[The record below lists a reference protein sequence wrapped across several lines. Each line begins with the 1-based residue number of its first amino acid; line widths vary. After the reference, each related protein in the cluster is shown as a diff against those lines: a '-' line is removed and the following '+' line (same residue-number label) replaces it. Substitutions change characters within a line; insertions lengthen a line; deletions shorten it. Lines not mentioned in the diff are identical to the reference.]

1 VEYPDFIRR
10 TVALV
15 TIAVVAV
22 LIVLGVLKIVPYLV
36 IVFTGWVL
44 AVTLEVPVRALQ
56 RFGLSRLLAVVIAIL
71 AVLVVGGLV
80 IALAIPPFIT
90 QTGALLHQ
98 LPDAIKEGL
107 DNYSQFRNGSDILTR
122 LLPPL
127 DLKELDRVLA
137 GRDRAERLS
146 DHLAQFAN
154 RALPVL
160 GAIGNS
166 ILSGF
171 ANLLLVA
178 LVALLLLLEPTVY
191 YGAIVSIVPERAE
204 ARTLEIIN
212 MVRRNVVTWLVAM
225 LASMSI
231 ATVIFKIVLG
241 LILRLPNAFA
251 LSLFAGLAT
260 IVPTFG
266 PLIAVVPVAI
276 VASAEGLNKLILAIP
291 LYAAVGLVQDRVITP
306 AIMKNQ
312 LAIPA
317 AALVVFQLI
326 LAAAIGPLGLLL
338 GAPVLAVI
346 ITLVR
351 ELFVFGVLHKDDAVP
366 DVVAAEDGTLF
377 LSAPPPDTAA
387 SEAEGDE

>member
-1 VEYPDFIRR
+1 MAYPEFIRR

-15 TIAVVAV
+15 AIAVAAV
-22 LIVLGVLKIVPYLV
+22 LIVVGVLKIVPYLV
-36 IVFTGWVL
+36 IIFTGWVL

-56 RFGLSRLLAVVIAIL
+56 RLGLSRLLAVVIAIL
-71 AVLVVGGLV
+71 AVLVIGGLV

-90 QTGALLHQ
+90 QAGALLNQ
-98 LPDAIKEGL
+98 LPDAIKEGM
-107 DNYSQFRNGSDILTR
+107 DNYSRFRSGSDIAAR

-127 DLKELDRVLA
+127 DLKELDRFLA
-137 GRDRAERLS
+137 GQERAERLS
-146 DHLAQFAN
+146 DSLTQFAN

-166 ILSGF
+166 ILSGL
-171 ANLLLVA
+171 ANLLLIA
-178 LVALLLLLEPTVY
+178 LVALLLLIEPTVY
-191 YGAIVSIVPERAE
+191 YGAVVSIVPKRAE
-204 ARTLEIIN
+204 ARTLEIFN

-231 ATVIFKIVLG
+231 ATVLFMIVLG
-241 LILRLPNAFA
+241 AILRLPNAFA

-291 LYAAVGLVQDRVITP
+291 LYAAVGLIQDRMITP

-338 GAPVLAVI
+338 AAPVLAVT

-351 ELFVFGVLHKDDAVP
+351 ELFVYGVLHKDGAVP
-366 DVVAAEDGTLF
+366 HVLAAKDGTLV

-387 SEAEGDE
+387 SEDEGDE

>member
-1 VEYPDFIRR
+1 MEYQEFIRR

-22 LIVLGVLKIVPYLV
+22 LIVLGVLEIVPYLV
-36 IVFTGWVL
+36 IIFTGWVL

-56 RFGLSRLLAVVIAIL
+56 RLGLSRLLAVVIAIL

-80 IALAIPPFIT
+80 IALVLPPFIA
-90 QTGALLHQ
+90 QTGTLLNQ
-98 LPDAIKEGL
+98 LPDAIREGV
-107 DNYSQFRNGSDILTR
+107 DNYSQFRSESQIAAR

-127 DLKELDRVLA
+127 DLKELDRLLA
-137 GRDRAERLS
+137 DQERAGRLS
-146 DHLAQFAN
+146 DSLTQFAN

-166 ILSGF
+166 ILSGL
-171 ANLLLVA
+171 ANLLLIA
-178 LVALLLLLEPTVY
+178 LVALLLLLDPIVY
-191 YGAIVSIVPERAE
+191 YGAIVSIVPKRAE

-225 LASMSI
+225 LASMSM
-231 ATVIFKIVLG
+231 ATVMFIIVLG

-266 PLIAVVPVAI
+266 PLIAVLPVAI
-276 VASAEGLNKLILAIP
+276 VASAEGLNMLILAIP
-291 LYAAVGLVQDRVITP
+291 LYAAVGLIQDRMITP
-306 AIMKNQ
+306 LIMKDR

-326 LAAAIGPLGLLL
+326 LAAAIGPMGLLL
-338 GAPVLAVI
+338 AAPVLAVTV
-346 ITLVR
+346 TLVR
-351 ELFVFGVLHKDDAVP
+351 ELFVFGVLHKDGAVP
-366 DVVAAEDGTLF
+366 DVVAAKDGTLV

-387 SEAEGDE
+387 SDDEGDE

>member
-1 VEYPDFIRR
+1 MEYQEYIRR

-15 TIAVVAV
+15 AIAVAAV
-22 LIVLGVLKIVPYLV
+22 LIVLGVLNIVPYLV

-56 RFGLSRLLAVVIAIL
+56 RLGLSRVLAVVIAIL

-80 IALAIPPFIT
+80 IALVLPPFIT
-90 QTGALLHQ
+90 QTGTLLNQ
-98 LPDAIKEGL
+98 LPDAIREGV
-107 DNYSQFRNGSDILTR
+107 DNYSQFRSESDITTR
-122 LLPPL
+122 LLPPI
-127 DLKELDRVLA
+127 DLQDLDRLLT
-137 GRDRAERLS
+137 GKEHAERLS
-146 DHLAQFAN
+146 DSLTQFASK
-154 RALPVL
+154 ALPVL

-166 ILSGF
+166 IISGL
-171 ANLLLVA
+171 ANLLLIA
-178 LVALLLLLEPTVY
+178 LVALLLLLDPIVY
-191 YGAIVSIVPERAE
+191 YGAIVSIVPKRAE

-225 LASMSI
+225 LASMGI
-231 ATVIFKIVLG
+231 ATVLFIIVLG
-241 LILRLPNAFA
+241 VILRLPNAFA

-266 PLIAVVPVAI
+266 PLIAVVPIAI
-276 VASAEGLNKLILAIP
+276 VASAEGLNKLILAVP
-291 LYAAVGLVQDRVITP
+291 LYAAVGLIQDRMITP

-338 GAPVLAVI
+338 AAPVLAVI

-351 ELFVFGVLHKDDAVP
+351 ELFVFGVLHKDGALP
-366 DVVAAEDGTLF
+366 DVVAAEDGTLV
-377 LSAPPPDTAA
+377 LPAPPPDTAA
-387 SEAEGDE
+387 LPDEGNQ